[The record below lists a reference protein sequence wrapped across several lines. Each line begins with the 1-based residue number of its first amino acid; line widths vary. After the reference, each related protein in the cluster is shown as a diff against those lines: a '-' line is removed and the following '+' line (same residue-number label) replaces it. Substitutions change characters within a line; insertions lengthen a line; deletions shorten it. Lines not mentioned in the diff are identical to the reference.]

1 MATASVPF
9 LRVVDCRSDNNN
21 SSIDSVLS
29 KCGDLSGR
37 AAVPH
42 SATSPYMM
50 RVDPSDNKT
59 TFVQRSASLAR
70 QRFGPETKSTDT
82 RKEGSRRQRRSHFVT
97 GSIPLTGSEVQPNF
111 GPLTQTIYREKGTS
125 MKPSGGRKFLSFFQR
140 GFHAKRPK
148 SATKMEQR
156 KSSNEFLGSTD
167 SLVDQS
173 TCVLRDSNPA
183 EALKV
188 LHQQIHLPAELLNS
202 FAIVPSVDSRRSTLT
217 LTQSPMSVTSIQ
229 PVDSSMCDLPGRF
242 CFQVVTNRGESSKLD
257 PVSPQ
262 IQKGS
267 SLLAV
272 TSEDNSNNSQI
283 IRDAS
288 AEGTERQS
296 AVLYVCTTAA
306 ERNRWMLYLK
316 RLVRPTRDLE
326 RRRENCLHVWIQE
339 AKGLTGQHRY
349 HCEILL
355 DGKAFARTTSKLS
368 GDMLFWGEEFDLS
381 GVSEFTTLSIKLF
394 RDSDHTGSR
403 DSSASRHHR
412 TMSNPHLPGQRPH
425 QSLVLSPPP
434 MRRDVVGRTG
444 MLGPDEFVFEVS
456 PPSPSL
462 YISHGKA
469 NRNKGASGTVGRK
482 AVGKHGKNKRSKH
495 ATDSRLIATVV
506 IPPEALATTSELE
519 SWYPVTRVEGD
530 STPTTGSR
538 HKRSH
543 ATESGKLRGGKEH
556 HLSNGLCPTV
566 QLRIKTRHRC
576 VTVLPL
582 TDYARLQHHL
592 ARFQPPLRP
601 RTSVTE
607 QPSSYLSPEVSPQ
620 TSTDSALLL
629 ASLDPWLGVKAKA
642 ELAGSV
648 VALHQAL
655 GQATDFL
662 AVLILH
668 EVFKQPDAN
677 MVLRGNSIATK
688 AMEIYLRL
696 VGENY
701 LCSVLSEFVRT
712 VLASSSQQSSYSPTE
727 QSAKSAKPSR
737 QATQFFLS
745 DSFLDCEVDPAKL
758 QNSAGQLNR
767 NRSNLLRLVEL
778 VWSKI
783 VASEPH
789 FPRKLRMM
797 FASVRQQLDAAFPPS
812 GVSAPDGS
820 LPSATMSEHVIS
832 ACLFLRYI
840 CPAILSP
847 SLFGLISEFPSDQ
860 RVLRAF
866 TLVAKAIQ
874 SLANFSVFSGAKEGY
889 MSFLNPF
896 VTEQLPSMR
905 RFLEAI
911 SSPIPTISR
920 ELHPVHTFKR
930 DIYQKAG
937 ADSSRVFS
945 SQSHHTGFTNI
956 LNGKDD
962 PMEQRPMGTESAS
975 SSSSILTRSISG
987 LPTTGIHSL
996 NNPPSITFDRMQ
1008 SPSPLVGIGYQFPTE
1023 FPRQI
1028 RDPILLPTFP
1038 LKSAVTSTAVGS
1050 NGYDSTAL
1058 SGEHIDLALCLALC
1072 HMQLSEAVCKVP
1084 TDKPL
1089 PQVIVLKPI
1098 LEEIDYFLKTGTDP
1112 DPNWWRSVSTAPRKQ
1127 ENGTVQIRNHLTE
1140 RNMSHVIRSSPP
1152 PPPTPEK
1159 NRVSTVR
1166 SRSSGCLKQNE
1177 PEVHTSVQ
1185 YRSNGYEM
1193 RVSTTSDQSSEEL
1206 AESMLQDERQHR
1218 PVTTELPEREFDKDM
1233 RVSVNVKCQQPIVS
1247 ITPMTTTE
1255 PSVVGKIISPRST
1268 PMRPEYGRIEET
1280 RTISRLVTKVPS
1292 EDSTLW
1298 SIDTDSQPK
1307 PTAAEAFSPKSEA
1320 PQIANFVHISRNRA
1334 VPPTCPA
1341 YTAANSSSSGYQ
1353 SLGRHELYSYNPP
1366 PCDPTASTIV
1376 HLGECD
1382 SPLARSHTS
1391 GSLTCTVTNPLYAV
1405 HPSPG
1410 TSVASCY
1417 SGSTTSSPVKQADKD
1432 LAPLVQA
1439 TPLRSNSFTG
1449 SSNQGRRHTYVNLNN
1464 SPTTEAL
1471 LVAVRNKSNTRGL
1484 SEENSTSPGEFRPST
1499 RAEVDRRLIDSVS
1512 DVGPPLITYPGREI
1526 LPRKNSSGGIP
1537 NGMKQMQH
1545 EDSEGR
1551 QDSAFTGDDMR
1562 HASTLNAVLEG
1573 YNQAYHISGS
1583 DSVRS
1588 VGVLGS
1594 TRPSLFPVETSPIVP
1609 ANIRDELD
1617 ASQARLAEAQARLL
1631 ANEAERI
1638 QLLRAWHNELMRQSQ
1653 LVSQTSICSSDDS
1666 RWRRPSLISD
1676 PTLSPGTLSASETT
1690 QRLPV
1695 DGVSSDSGRN
1705 SSTTISAA
1713 PLGSSKTSQPTSRS
1727 QRVVHSAQPRM
1738 GASVIGTTTQ
1748 DPIQPGQSTLP
1759 QRKTSTDHSTA
1770 MWLQTAQQSNEDDQ
1784 WIDMNRSPSTPGLSC
1799 TASHTTA
1806 SALAADYDDLPTSD
1820 SVDSDH
1826 LNGRSKQYVWDGS
1839 SSAYIRKPN

>member
-1 MATASVPF
+1 
-9 LRVVDCRSDNNN
+9 
-21 SSIDSVLS
+21 
-29 KCGDLSGR
+29 
-37 AAVPH
+37 
-42 SATSPYMM
+42 
-50 RVDPSDNKT
+50 
-59 TFVQRSASLAR
+59 
-70 QRFGPETKSTDT
+70 
-82 RKEGSRRQRRSHFVT
+82 
-97 GSIPLTGSEVQPNF
+97 
-111 GPLTQTIYREKGTS
+111 
-125 MKPSGGRKFLSFFQR
+125 
-140 GFHAKRPK
+140 
-148 SATKMEQR
+148 
-156 KSSNEFLGSTD
+156 
-167 SLVDQS
+167 
-173 TCVLRDSNPA
+173 
-183 EALKV
+183 
-188 LHQQIHLPAELLNS
+188 
-202 FAIVPSVDSRRSTLT
+202 
-217 LTQSPMSVTSIQ
+217 
-229 PVDSSMCDLPGRF
+229 
-242 CFQVVTNRGESSKLD
+242 
-257 PVSPQ
+257 
-262 IQKGS
+262 
-267 SLLAV
+267 
-272 TSEDNSNNSQI
+272 
-283 IRDAS
+283 
-288 AEGTERQS
+288 
-296 AVLYVCTTAA
+296 
-306 ERNRWMLYLK
+306 
-316 RLVRPTRDLE
+316 
-326 RRRENCLHVWIQE
+326 
-339 AKGLTGQHRY
+339 
-349 HCEILL
+349 
-355 DGKAFARTTSKLS
+355 
-368 GDMLFWGEEFDLS
+368 
-381 GVSEFTTLSIKLF
+381 
-394 RDSDHTGSR
+394 
-403 DSSASRHHR
+403 
-412 TMSNPHLPGQRPH
+412 
-425 QSLVLSPPP
+425 
-434 MRRDVVGRTG
+434 
-444 MLGPDEFVFEVS
+444 
-456 PPSPSL
+456 
-462 YISHGKA
+462 
-469 NRNKGASGTVGRK
+469 
-482 AVGKHGKNKRSKH
+482 
-495 ATDSRLIATVV
+495 
-506 IPPEALATTSELE
+506 
-519 SWYPVTRVEGD
+519 
-530 STPTTGSR
+530 
-538 HKRSH
+538 
-543 ATESGKLRGGKEH
+543 
-556 HLSNGLCPTV
+556 
-566 QLRIKTRHRC
+566 
-576 VTVLPL
+576 
-582 TDYARLQHHL
+582 
-592 ARFQPPLRP
+592 
-601 RTSVTE
+601 
-607 QPSSYLSPEVSPQ
+607 
-620 TSTDSALLL
+620 
-629 ASLDPWLGVKAKA
+629 
-642 ELAGSV
+642 
-648 VALHQAL
+648 
-655 GQATDFL
+655 
-662 AVLILH
+662 
-668 EVFKQPDAN
+668 
-677 MVLRGNSIATK
+677 
-688 AMEIYLRL
+688 
-696 VGENY
+696 
-701 LCSVLSEFVRT
+701 
-712 VLASSSQQSSYSPTE
+712 
-727 QSAKSAKPSR
+727 
-737 QATQFFLS
+737 
-745 DSFLDCEVDPAKL
+745 
-758 QNSAGQLNR
+758 
-767 NRSNLLRLVEL
+767 
-778 VWSKI
+778 
-783 VASEPH
+783 
-789 FPRKLRMM
+789 MM
-797 FASVRQQLDAAFPPS
+797 FASVRQQLDAAFPPTGGS
-812 GVSAPDGS
+812 VSDGS

-911 SSPIPTISR
+911 SSPSPTVSR
-920 ELHPVHTFKR
+920 ELHPVHTLKR
-930 DIYQKAG
+930 DIYQKASV
-937 ADSSRVFS
+937 DSSRVFS

-956 LNGKDD
+956 LDGKDD
-962 PMEQRPMGTESAS
+962 PMGQRPIGPESTS

-1023 FPRQI
+1023 FSRQI

-1038 LKSAVTSTAVGS
+1038 LKSAVASTMVGS

-1140 RNMSHVIRSSPP
+1140 RNMSPVIRSSPSP
-1152 PPPTPEK
+1152 PPETD
-1159 NRVSTVR
+1159 RVSTVR
-1166 SRSSGCLKQNE
+1166 SRSSGCLKPIE
-1177 PEVHTSVQ
+1177 PEGHTSVQ

-1193 RVSTTSDQSSEEL
+1193 RVSTTSDRSSEGL

-1218 PVTTELPEREFDKDM
+1218 PVIIELPERESNKDM
-1233 RVSVNVKCQQPIVS
+1233 RVSVNVKCQQPLVS

-1255 PSVVGKIISPRST
+1255 PSVVGKTISSRST

-1307 PTAAEAFSPKSEA
+1307 STALEAFSPKPEA

-1334 VPPTCPA
+1334 VPPTCLA

-1366 PCDPTASTIV
+1366 PCDPTPSTIV

-1382 SPLARSHTS
+1382 SPLALSQTS

-1432 LAPLVQA
+1432 LTPLVQA
-1439 TPLRSNSFTG
+1439 PPLRSNSFTG
-1449 SSNQGRRHTYVNLNN
+1449 SSNQGGRHTYVNLNN

-1471 LVAVRNKSNTRGL
+1471 LVAVRNKPNSRKI
-1484 SEENSTSPGEFRPST
+1484 SEENSASPGEFRPST
-1499 RAEVDRRLIDSVS
+1499 RAEVDRRLIDGVS
-1512 DVGPPLITYPGREI
+1512 DVGPPSITYLGREI
-1526 LPRKNSSGGIP
+1526 LPRKSSAGAIP
-1537 NGMKQMQH
+1537 NGLKQMQH
-1545 EDSEGR
+1545 EDSEDR
-1551 QDSAFTGDDMR
+1551 QDSAFIGDEMR
-1562 HASTLNAVLEG
+1562 HSSTLNAVLEG
-1573 YNQAYHISGS
+1573 YNQVYHISGS

-1594 TRPSLFPVETSPIVP
+1594 ARPSLFPVEASPIVP
-1609 ANIRDELD
+1609 ASIRDELD

-1653 LVSQTSICSSDDS
+1653 LVSQTSLGTSDDS

-1705 SSTTISAA
+1705 SSTTISTA
-1713 PLGSSKTSQPTSRS
+1713 PLGSSKTSQQTTRS
-1727 QRVVHSAQPRM
+1727 QRMVHSAQPRM
-1738 GASVIGTTTQ
+1738 GASVIGTTQ

-1759 QRKTSTDHSTA
+1759 PRRTSTTDHSTA

-1799 TASHTTA
+1799 TASQTTA

-1839 SSAYIRKPN
+1839 SSAYIRKPS